1 METHFEVTDSETAG
15 KGMYFICPA
24 PVYVRIIARLGGTL
38 RPYHQ
43 QPGALTFRQYDVGGA
58 VSDGNVRVLE
68 FKGQMTTTVDQV
80 ALAFTSPSN
89 LPAPGVYEKAIRAGL
104 AP

>member
-1 METHFEVTDSETAG
+1 MVKLPRCH
-15 KGMYFICPA
+15 P
-24 PVYVRIIARLGGTL
+24 
-38 RPYHQ
+38 
-43 QPGALTFRQYDVGGA
+43 QPGALTFRQYDVGSPVA
-58 VSDGNVRVLE
+58 VGEMRSLE

-89 LPAPGVYEKAIRAGL
+89 LPAPGVYEQAIRAEL